1 MGEPFCFFLVDIPE
15 FPQYLI
21 HTSNERFGM
30 NVSMT
35 LTSKVAKEV
44 EGPISVS
51 EDSVLEGSLYIK
63 GNLSDLIKIMEAI
76 KKDHLHP
83 KVEIHDVLKDFMV
96 DSFDTLGS
104 RRMYFFDQN
113 GTLRQGRYNYDNTC
127 LNKIACIKKIREI
140 LGTGLKESKDFVDG
154 EGRNLSELEV
164 VALRS
169 AGLVVLARP

>member
-1 MGEPFCFFLVDIPE
+1 
-15 FPQYLI
+15 
-21 HTSNERFGM
+21 M
-30 NVSMT
+30 NVAMT

-44 EGPISVS
+44 EGPIAASD
-51 EDSVLEGSLYIK
+51 DSVLEGSLCIK

-83 KVEIHDVLKDFMV
+83 KVEMHDIIKDVLAHSINTTD
-96 DSFDTLGS
+96 S
-104 RRMYFFDQN
+104 RRVYFIDLNATHRLGAHVYGN
-113 GTLRQGRYNYDNTC
+113 GE

-169 AGLVVLARP
+169 EGLVVLARP